1 MKCVLFLPV
10 VLAFAADAAESPVQK
25 VVTMLKAMSKK
36 GKVELQ
42 DEKVQYAKY
51 AQWCASTKSEKSS
64 AIDEASGKVDVL
76 KADIS
81 KAQTDAEVLA
91 KEIEEHNAQIE
102 KITAEQTKAKEV
114 REKEA
119 EDYAVELKDYKESVD
134 AIGKALDTMEKQAG
148 SRPQALMQLATG
160 GRHAQEVKAL
170 AELALTK
177 PEAAAYDFQSGNINS
192 MLKKLQDQFV
202 TELRELEKAEMSK
215 KNSYS
220 LLAESLTNQKST
232 ETEDMERKVGV
243 KAKKLE
249 LAASK
254 QDELTTTSSSK
265 DADTKYLDD
274 VSATCSQKAADYES
288 NQKLRTDELEA
299 ISKAVQIVSQK
310 LSLLEVKFQSLLQ
323 MKRKATSLALLRS
336 TKNDDKLKAKLLGFL
351 QGEAQRLKS
360 AALMNLLEP
369 VATAALGKVKET
381 IEGVIHKLEEQDSQD
396 TEKQTWCA
404 SELKSNEKSRREKAV
419 MVDELNA
426 DIDLLNASIIS
437 LGEEIVTMQRELS
450 DSAQAIANATE
461 IRKQE
466 QSMNAA
472 TIEEAQKAQ
481 AAVLEAI
488 NVLKEFYESSGL
500 GASLLQ
506 EKSGSKQPAM
516 TGAYGGM
523 TDESGGV
530 VSLLET
536 ISADFSRLEADT
548 KAEESSAA
556 GEFDKLSKDYRL
568 NKAEKETDLKHL
580 QSSKVE
586 KTSQLAT
593 KGSEL
598 QTGEKEL
605 AGAQQYYEELKAP
618 CVKGGAA
625 WKEREEQ
632 RKEELE
638 SLKKAMKIMSTASA

>member
-148 SRPQALMQLATG
+148 SRPQLATG

-202 TELRELEKAEMSK
+202 TELRELEKAETSK

-299 ISKAVQIVSQK
+299 ISKAVQFVSQK

-360 AALMNLLEP
+360 AALTNLLEP

-450 DSAQAIANATE
+450 DSAQATADAFTRAVVALLGLTLMSSPLTWLGATGPMGQRPRARTTFARRMAVGSGPISQEDLEFLQASGVDMTEVQTDSSVGDFFEALLPKTGVTPDFIGKILLFGLVVTFISAAANALFDKFVLGKDINIDLTGRTSKVGRILRGE
-461 IRKQE
+461 DVSNIKEEESELDFYKGTLEDLGKIRD
-466 QSMNAA
+466 
-472 TIEEAQKAQ
+472 EEARQ
-481 AAVLEAI
+481 
-488 NVLKEFYESSGL
+488 GL
-500 GASLLQ
+500 DPLANLGIKRS
-506 EKSGSKQPAM
+506 KKFFGSK
-516 TGAYGGM
+516 
-523 TDESGGV
+523 ES
-530 VSLLET
+530 
-536 ISADFSRLEADT
+536 
-548 KAEESSAA
+548 
-556 GEFDKLSKDYRL
+556 
-568 NKAEKETDLKHL
+568 
-580 QSSKVE
+580 
-586 KTSQLAT
+586 
-593 KGSEL
+593 
-598 QTGEKEL
+598 
-605 AGAQQYYEELKAP
+605 
-618 CVKGGAA
+618 
-625 WKEREEQ
+625 
-632 RKEELE
+632 
-638 SLKKAMKIMSTASA
+638 

>member
-1 MKCVLFLPV
+1 
-10 VLAFAADAAESPVQK
+10 VQK